1 MIEPHSLVTF
11 KVDGLRFGIDVA
23 RVQEVL
29 RATTNTRVPLAPQV
43 IGGLVNLRGEIVVAL
58 DMRRR
63 LGLPD
68 AAHDAQRM
76 NLVVR
81 TPEGP
86 ISLIVDEIGEVM
98 EPTEDQLERIPDTLR
113 GPVRQYADGVVKA
126 TGGPLL
132 ILNVERA
139 IDMRGS

>member
-1 MIEPHSLVTF
+1 MTAPRSLVTF

-29 RATTNTRVPLAPQV
+29 RASTNTRVPLAPQV
-43 IGGLVNLRGEIVVAL
+43 LGGLVNLRGEIVVAL

-68 AAHDAQRM
+68 APPDAQRM

-81 TPEGP
+81 TPDGP
-86 ISLIVDEIGEVM
+86 VSLIVDEIGEVM
-98 EPTEDQLERIPDTLR
+98 EPTEDQFERVPETLR
-113 GPVRQYADGVVKA
+113 GPVRRYAEGVVKA
-126 TGGPLL
+126 SGGPLL
-132 ILNVERA
+132 FLNVERA